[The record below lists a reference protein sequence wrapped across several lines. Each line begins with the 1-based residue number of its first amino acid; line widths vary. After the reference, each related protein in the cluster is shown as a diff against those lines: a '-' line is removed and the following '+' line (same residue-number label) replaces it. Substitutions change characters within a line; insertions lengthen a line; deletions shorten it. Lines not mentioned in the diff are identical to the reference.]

1 MSALTEA
8 KETTGAEALIKLAEW
23 RGKIAV
29 SKTRIP
35 KSYRNIGL
43 DKMLRSRRTKEEA
56 TLLHAAK
63 HSGVH
68 VPEVYFVDPD
78 SSEIVME
85 YVNGILLKDLHSAK
99 LERLIYRNVGESA
112 ARLHSSGI
120 IHGDL
125 TPKNIIR
132 VDDKTLIIDFGLSF
146 VSSRLEDKAEDL
158 HLLKQSI
165 RSSET
170 NNATRRF
177 GDVLR
182 GYESVSGKKEL
193 IRIMKQIAEIERRG
207 RYARVD

>member
-1 MSALTEA
+1 MSALVKF

-29 SKTRIP
+29 SKTRVP
-35 KSYRNIGL
+35 KAYRNVGL

-68 VPEVYFVDPD
+68 VPEIYFVDPG
-78 SSEIVME
+78 SSEILME
-85 YVNGILLKDLHSAK
+85 YVGGILLKDIQSAK
-99 LERLIYRNVGESA
+99 LESLVYSSVGESA
-112 ARLHSSGI
+112 ARLHASGI

-146 VSSRLEDKAEDL
+146 VSSRLEDRAEDL

-170 NNATRRF
+170 RSAGRRF
-177 GDVLR
+177 RDVLQ
-182 GYESVSGKKEL
+182 GYESVSGKREL
-193 IRIMKQIAEIERRG
+193 VRITRQIAEIERRG